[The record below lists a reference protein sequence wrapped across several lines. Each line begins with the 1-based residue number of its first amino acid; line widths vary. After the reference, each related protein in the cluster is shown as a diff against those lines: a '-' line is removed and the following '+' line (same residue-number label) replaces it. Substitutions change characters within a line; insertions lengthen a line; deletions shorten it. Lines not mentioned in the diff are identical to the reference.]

1 MNAKTIGNII
11 KELRE
16 DKGMTQM
23 QLAERLNVSDKTVSK
38 WETGGGYPDIT
49 QIEPLIKILIWNHF
63 ATKNVKEPDEAH
75 LPTIEG
81 IEDEYYITFNHPMT
95 KDHYISF
102 VAAVADNG
110 VEIIKMYPEGNP
122 ELRVRRSR
130 TRYIYF
136 FCNKHGLFRYRIKK
150 NNLLTRGF

>member
-1 MNAKTIGNII
+1 MNAQTIGNII
-11 KELRE
+11 RELRE
-16 DKGMTQM
+16 DRGMTQL

-49 QIEPLIKILIWNHF
+49 QIEPLIRTLIWNHF
-63 ATKNVKEPDEAH
+63 STKKVKEPDEFH
-75 LPTIEG
+75 MPIIENV
-81 IEDEYYITFNHPMT
+81 EDEYYITFNHSMT

-102 VAAVADNG
+102 VASVADNG
-110 VEIIKMYPEGNP
+110 VEIIKLYPEGNP

-136 FCNKHGLFRYRIKK
+136 FCNQHGLFRCRIK
-150 NNLLTRGF
+150 

>member
-1 MNAKTIGNII
+1 MNAQTIGNII

-16 DKGMTQM
+16 DRGMTQA
-23 QLAERLNVSDKTVSK
+23 QLASRLNVSDKTVSK
-38 WETGGGYPDIT
+38 WETGGGYPEIT
-49 QIEPLIKILIWNHF
+49 LIEPLIRTLIWNHF
-63 ATKNVKEPDEAH
+63 STKNVKKPDEAH
-75 LPTIEG
+75 TPTIENV
-81 IEDEYYITFNHPMT
+81 EDEYYITFNHPMT
-95 KDHYISF
+95 KDHYISL

-136 FCNKHGLFRYRIKK
+136 FCNQHGLFRCKIK
-150 NNLLTRGF
+150 

>member
-1 MNAKTIGNII
+1 MNAQTVGNII

-38 WETGGGYPDIT
+38 WENGGGYPDIT
-49 QIEPLIKILIWNHF
+49 QIEPLIRTLIWNQF
-63 ATKNVKEPDEAH
+63 TAKKVKEPDDAH
-75 LPTIEG
+75 MPTIENV
-81 IEDEYYITFNHPMT
+81 EDEYYIRFNHPMT
-95 KDHYISF
+95 KEHYISF

-110 VEIIKMYPEGNP
+110 VEIIKMYPESNP
-122 ELRVRRSR
+122 ELRIRRSR

-136 FCNKHGLFRYRIKK
+136 FCNQHGMFRFKIK
-150 NNLLTRGF
+150 